1 METATHSVT
10 SVVYSIETRP
20 QYGLYVSMKLH
31 EMKDFISVVTNI
43 FSLKEAIQFSREYN
57 LFIKTKYKLLS
68 YLIIFYPHKKILT
81 AQSFISRKC

>member
-43 FSLKEAIQFSREYN
+43 FSLKEAIQFSREYY
-57 LFIKTKYKLLS
+57 LFIKAKYTLLS
-68 YLIIFYPHKKILT
+68 YLIIFYSHKKVIT
-81 AQSFISRKC
+81 V